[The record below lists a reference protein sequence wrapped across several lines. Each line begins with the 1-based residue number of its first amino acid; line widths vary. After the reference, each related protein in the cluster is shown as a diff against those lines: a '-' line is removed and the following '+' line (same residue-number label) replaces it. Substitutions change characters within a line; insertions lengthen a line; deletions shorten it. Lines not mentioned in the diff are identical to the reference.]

1 MFLAKLETHIRANKL
16 FRNNERLLVGVS
28 GGCDS
33 IALLD
38 ALYHLTMQF
47 GWQVYVVHVNH
58 HLRGEESDA
67 DARFVADFCQERN
80 ISYQHKHVDV
90 KAKLKKEGGNK
101 QSIARELRYQAFQDA
116 AQSWGIKK
124 IVLAHHADD
133 QVETILMRII
143 RGTGPTGLAGI
154 PVIRKWGDLEI
165 VRPLLYFYRKEL
177 AEYLNE
183 NNINYREDS
192 SNQST
197 EYTRNR
203 LRLELIPELIQYNP
217 QIKQSILQ
225 LGSMMADE
233 EAVWE
238 KWTNEALGTCLKKI
252 NEKEYQI
259 SLPSFL
265 SYPVALQRRM
275 VKLILNCLTDENLLY
290 QSIEQV
296 LQLGVHPS
304 PSVWIFLPGGI
315 KGVRSYEVLRL
326 TKDYINKGEEKWSY
340 PFSVPSKMY
349 IPQGAIESI
358 ISSASTPYRIRE
370 SHHNAIFDADEL
382 NLAQL
387 VVRNRRPGDKI
398 QPFGFSGHKRV
409 KSLLMEHKIP
419 QVNRGNQPIVVSDQE
434 IIWIP
439 GIRRSAVAPVT
450 SSTTKFLI
458 LDWTPDKA
466 SSLS

>member
-1 MFLAKLETHIRANKL
+1 LFLAKLETNIFANNLLEEK
-16 FRNNERLLVGVS
+16 ERLLIGVS

-38 ALYHLTMQF
+38 GLYHLAPKF
-47 GWQVYVVHVNH
+47 DWKIYAVHVHH

-67 DARFVADFCQERN
+67 DARFVAEFCKERN
-80 ISYQHKHVDV
+80 IPFQLKHVDV
-90 KAKLKKEGGNK
+90 KTKVKQEGGNK
-101 QSIARELRYQAFQDA
+101 QSIARELRYQAFQDVA
-116 AQSWGIKK
+116 SSWDIKK

-133 QVETILMRII
+133 QVETILMRIL
-143 RGTGPTGLAGI
+143 RGTGASGLSGI
-154 PVIRKWGDLEI
+154 PVIRKWGNLQI
-165 VRPLLYFYRKEL
+165 VRPLLSIYRTEL
-177 AEYLNE
+177 AEYLKE
-183 NNINYREDS
+183 NKIHYREDS
-192 SNQST
+192 SNLST

-217 QIKQSILQ
+217 QFKQAMLQ
-225 LGSMMADE
+225 LGSMIADE

-238 KWTNEALGTCLKKI
+238 KWTNEAIFACSKKI
-252 NEKEYQI
+252 NENEYQI
-259 SLPSFL
+259 LLPTFL

-275 VKLILNCLTDENLLY
+275 VKLILNCLTDENLPY

-296 LQLGVHPS
+296 LQLGVHQS

-326 TKDYINKGEEKWSY
+326 TKDYINKGQEKWCY

-349 IPQGAIESI
+349 LPRGMIESV
-358 ISSASTPYRIRE
+358 ISTTSTPYHIRE
-370 SHHNAIFDADEL
+370 SHHKAVFDADEL
-382 NLAQL
+382 NIKGL
-387 VVRNRRPGDKI
+387 VVRNRRSGDQI

-419 QVNRGNQPIVVSDQE
+419 RIQRGNQPIVVSDQE

-458 LDWTPDKA
+458 LHWIPDKD
-466 SSLS
+466 SS